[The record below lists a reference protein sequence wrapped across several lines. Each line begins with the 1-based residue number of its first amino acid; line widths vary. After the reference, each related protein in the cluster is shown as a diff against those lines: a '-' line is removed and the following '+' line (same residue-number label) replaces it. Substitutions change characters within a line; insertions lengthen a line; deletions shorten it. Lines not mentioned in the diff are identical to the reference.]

1 MKLMIASDIH
11 GHSECCKKMFERFE
25 EEKAEKLIL
34 LGDLL
39 YHGPRNGV
47 FSGYD
52 PKVTIELLNKNA
64 GNIITVR
71 GNCDCDVDQMVLD
84 FPILSDSAMIFAD
97 GFTMLAAHGHKSEFK
112 PSKGGVLLNGH
123 THLFAAEKR
132 EGYFYINPG
141 SVSIPKGGNP
151 QTYMTFSH
159 GIFTLKELSGT
170 VLWDFSVR

>member
-11 GHSECCKKMFERFE
+11 GHSEYCREMFERFAQ
-25 EEKAEKLIL
+25 EKAEKLIL

-52 PKVTIELLNKNA
+52 PSGTIELLNKNA
-64 GNIITVR
+64 ENIVAVK
-71 GNCDCDVDQMVLD
+71 GNCDCDVDQMVLN

-97 GFTMLAAHGHKSEFK
+97 GFTMLAAHGHKPEFS
-112 PSKGGVLLNGH
+112 PSKGGILLNGH

-151 QTYMTFSH
+151 RTYMTSSDR
-159 GIFTLKELSGT
+159 IFTLNELSGT
-170 VLWDFSVR
+170 VLWDFSVI

>member
-11 GHSECCKKMFERFE
+11 GHSECCKKMLERFE

-52 PKVTIELLNKNA
+52 PKVTIELLNQNA
-64 GNIITVR
+64 TNIITVR

-84 FPILSDSAMIFAD
+84 FPILSDSAMIFTD

-123 THLFAAEKR
+123 THLFAAEMR
-132 EGYFYINPG
+132 EDYFYINPG

-151 QTYMTFSH
+151 QTYMTFSK

-170 VLWDFSVR
+170 VLWDFSVI